1 MAKSSRGGK
10 TVYEK
15 QQSIIDQFERINR
28 QARWEEKHG
37 KQNLSVTE
45 KLILEAQQRKAKEAN
60 QPKQEEIRFSPKH
73 AYNFVY
79 GNKLNK

>member
-28 QARWEEKHG
+28 QARYEEKYG
-37 KQNLSVTE
+37 KQNLSITE
-45 KLILEAQQRKAKEAN
+45 KLILEAQQRRDKLAN
-60 QPKQEEIRFSPKH
+60 QPKVEEKRFSPKH

>member
-28 QARWEEKHG
+28 QARYEEKYG

-45 KLILEAQQRKAKEAN
+45 KLILEAQQRKAKAAN